1 MTQPITILEDLR
13 GKDAAGLGGEVP
25 EELRG
30 KTPEELQVY
39 VEVLDAHLRELHQS
53 DEGELRDK
61 TDDEQAAFDYGLKL
75 RDIAINRL
83 DEHRKIQEIFRRKPK
98 AVERA
103 LANIRDGLETTEI
116 RRLTNAEARDRALR
130 TLDGRD
136 VQGTLSPS
144 ALAHVER
151 QIRRDPDISRRI
163 IVTENDEY
171 RNAWMKMV
179 TQAHPRLTDD
189 ERRAMDAYDEY
200 RAMSL
205 SDTAGGFGVPVF
217 IDPSIILTDQESG
230 NPFLEICRQVTIG
243 TDEWKGVSAA
253 GVTWQFQAE
262 AAEVTDNSPTLAQ
275 PTVPLHTARGF
286 IPYSLEIGMDYPM
299 FAAEMGRLLSEGYDE
314 LLVDK
319 FSRGSGNG
327 EPTGIITAIDATAGS
342 EVASTTDGGFGQ
354 EDIYAVWKA
363 LPQKYR
369 RRAAWMMSVD
379 INNRIRQFGTANV
392 FHAFTENLPSEWA
405 DTLFGKRVYESP
417 YFPDFVDTTG
427 KTNRLVVGDWSNYVI
442 ARRGGMSVELVPHLF
457 GTTTNRPTG
466 QRGWFAW
473 ARIGGDSVNDAAFRL
488 LQNQ

>member
-1 MTQPITILEDLR
+1 MTQPIVILDDLR
-13 GKDAAGLGGEVP
+13 GKDAAALGGEVP

-53 DEGELRDK
+53 EEGELRDK

-75 RDIAINRL
+75 RDIAITRL

-130 TLDGRD
+130 VLDGRD
-136 VQGTLSPS
+136 VKATLSS
-144 ALAHVER
+144 AALEHVER

-179 TQAHPRLTDD
+179 TQVHPRLTDD

-253 GVTWQFQAE
+253 GVTWQFQTE
-262 AAEVTDNSPTLAQ
+262 GSEVTDNSPTLAQ

-299 FAAEMGRLLSEGYDE
+299 FATEMGRLLGEGYDE

-319 FSRGSGNG
+319 FSGGSGNG
-327 EPTGIITAIDATAGS
+327 EPTGIITAIDATAAS
-342 EVASTTDGGFGQ
+342 EVVSTTDAGFGQ
-354 EDIYAVWKA
+354 EDIYKVWKA

-369 RRAAWMMSVD
+369 RRASWMMSVD

-392 FHAFTENLPSEWA
+392 FHAFTQNLPSEWA

-417 YFPDFVDTTG
+417 YFPDFIDTTG
-427 KTNRLVVGDWSNYVI
+427 KANRLIVGDWSNYLI
-442 ARRGGMSVELVPHLF
+442 ARRGGMSVELVPHMFHLSN
-457 GTTTNRPTG
+457 NRPSG